1 MIAGLKPY
9 LAMKDSGVE
18 WFGEVP
24 EHWDIERGKWLF
36 TKMERSVQDADEVV
50 TCFRDGIVTLRK
62 NRRITGFTES
72 LKEIGYQRIQSG
84 DLVIH
89 AMDAFAGAV
98 GVSDSDGKGTPV
110 YSVCKPV
117 SEANAYY
124 YAFMVREM
132 ARSQWILALA
142 KGIRERS
149 TDFRF
154 AAFAMQP
161 LPLPPL
167 PEQAAIVRFL
177 NHADRRIRRYIR
189 AKQKLTGLLEEQKQ
203 AIIHRAVTRGLDA
216 DVPLK
221 PSGVEWLG
229 DVPAHWEVLP
239 IKRAFLSMDYGIS
252 ESATDNGTIRLL
264 TMGNI
269 KDGVVSIPSSGGVST
284 VDSYLLLQPNDLL
297 FNRTNSAE
305 LVGKVGLFTGADT
318 AVTFASYLVRMRP
331 SYENNPDFLNI
342 LLNDF
347 STLSTA
353 RREAIPS
360 LHQSNLNPTRY
371 GRLHIALP
379 RLEEQVEIVRFLRRT
394 TSGPSAAINRTHQEI
409 ELLREYRTR
418 LIADVV
424 TGKLDVREAT
434 AQLPDEADELEPLEE
449 DALNE
454 LAEDTADDLNTMAN
468 DEAEA

>member
-1 MIAGLKPY
+1 
-9 LAMKDSGVE
+9 
-18 WFGEVP
+18 
-24 EHWDIERGKWLF
+24 
-36 TKMERSVQDADEVV
+36 
-50 TCFRDGIVTLRK
+50 
-62 NRRITGFTES
+62 
-72 LKEIGYQRIQSG
+72 
-84 DLVIH
+84 
-89 AMDAFAGAV
+89 
-98 GVSDSDGKGTPV
+98 
-110 YSVCKPV
+110 
-117 SEANAYY
+117 
-124 YAFMVREM
+124 
-132 ARSQWILALA
+132 
-142 KGIRERS
+142 
-149 TDFRF
+149 
-154 AAFAMQP
+154 
-161 LPLPPL
+161 
-167 PEQAAIVRFL
+167 
-177 NHADRRIRRYIR
+177 
-189 AKQKLTGLLEEQKQ
+189 
-203 AIIHRAVTRGLDA
+203 
-216 DVPLK
+216 
-221 PSGVEWLG
+221 
-229 DVPAHWEVLP
+229 
-239 IKRAFLSMDYGIS
+239 
-252 ESATDNGTIRLL
+252 
-264 TMGNI
+264 
-269 KDGVVSIPSSGGVST
+269 
-284 VDSYLLLQPNDLL
+284 
-297 FNRTNSAE
+297 
-305 LVGKVGLFTGADT
+305 
-318 AVTFASYLVRMRP
+318 MRP